1 MRDSLSSSSLQHLIS
16 ASPILAG
23 SPSPLRPTFMHAA
36 PLPKPN
42 WALAISPHRHSRHRS
57 VEELERRNKELS
69 AQLVLAQAHS
79 EHDQRAQDESNV
91 AQFFQHEEST

>member
-1 MRDSLSSSSLQHLIS
+1 
-16 ASPILAG
+16 
-23 SPSPLRPTFMHAA
+23 
-36 PLPKPN
+36 
-42 WALAISPHRHSRHRS
+42 

-79 EHDQRAQDESNV
+79 EHDQRAWDESNV